1 MALYSKRGQRRRDI
15 EFKPN
20 QLNILT
26 GKSKTGKSALLD
38 IVDFCLGRTD
48 ISLPLGIITDVT
60 SWYAILVELGDSR
73 LVLARPN
80 PEGASTSQAMI
91 TVGGPDLALPSPGEL
106 VANADSGALRAE
118 ISRRLGIESYR
129 IEPPGGSLRYPY
141 DVSIAQAVL
150 LCLQKQTEIASQT
163 QLFHRQHEGGIEQS
177 IKDTF
182 PYFLGATGPDIAQLR
197 YELRT
202 AQRALARAERESSQ
216 RNAADAASDE
226 EIRSLAQTAIAYG
239 AIDAEVLEL
248 APDQMLAR
256 LSEVARLEE
265 QAVGPSLPP
274 EIEPRRQELLAAR
287 REMRQDL
294 DYLEAQVSLIS
305 SLESEGTRF
314 QRELEIQRGRLAT
327 LRVIPTPNRD
337 SETCPLCNSPLAEPD
352 ATVDEIT
359 ELTARISEELS
370 TVERARPANNRRLAE
385 LSNSISELRN
395 VMRDNA
401 AQLEQLASTES
412 AIQDDLRER
421 EQAAY
426 LRGRIASALERIE
439 PPAALPS
446 IPIDLGRYQRAV
458 AQLEEQLAAT
468 DAENEVSSR
477 LSLIA
482 RRMTEWAQQ
491 LELEHSEHNV
501 RLDLKQL
508 TVIADKP
515 EGPRPLRRIGSA
527 ENWIGYHLVTH
538 LAIHWW
544 FHEHGRP
551 VPRFIMFDQPTQAF
565 FPEQVPD
572 ASEVADA
579 DWAAV
584 RRQFLL
590 FREFVRVTNGG
601 VQIIVCDHAN
611 LTEDW
616 FQDALV
622 ENWRGDEALIP
633 LDWLSDD

>member
-15 EFKPN
+15 HFKPN
-20 QLNILT
+20 RLNILT

-48 ISLPLGIITDVT
+48 ISLPLGTITDVT
-60 SWYAILVELGDSR
+60 SWYAVLVEIGDSR

-80 PEGASTSQAMI
+80 PEGASTNQAMI
-91 TVGGPDLALPSPGEL
+91 IVGGPDLGLPASGEL
-106 VANADSGALRAE
+106 VANADSDSLRAE
-118 ISRRLGIESYR
+118 LSRRLGIESYR
-129 IEPPGGSLRYPY
+129 IEPAAGSLRYPY
-141 DVSIAQAVL
+141 DVSVSQAIL

-197 YELRT
+197 YELRA
-202 AQRALARAERESSQ
+202 AQRALARAERDAA
-216 RNAADAASDE
+216 RRDAADVSSDA
-226 EIRSLAQTAIAYG
+226 EIRSVARTAVAYG
-239 AIDAEVLEL
+239 AVDAGVMDL
-248 APDQMLAR
+248 APRQILAR
-256 LSEVARLEE
+256 LSEVA
-265 QAVGPSLPP
+265 SLDESVTPTLSP
-274 EIEPRRQELLAAR
+274 QLEPRRQELLAAR
-287 REMRQDL
+287 RDMRQDL
-294 DYLEAQVSLIS
+294 DYLEAQVSLVN
-305 SLESEGTRF
+305 SLQSEGVQF
-314 QRELEIQRGRLAT
+314 QRELEVQRGRLAT
-327 LRVIPTPNRD
+327 LGVIPTPGAEN
-337 SETCPLCNSPLAEPD
+337 ETCPLCSSPLTEPD
-352 ATVDEIT
+352 ATVAEIMN
-359 ELTARISEELS
+359 LTASISEELS
-370 TVERARPANNRRLAE
+370 RVDRARPANNRRLAE
-385 LSNSISELRN
+385 LSDSISALRN

-401 AQLEQLASTES
+401 SELEQLASAES
-412 AIQDDLRER
+412 DVQDDLRDRER
-421 EQAAY
+421 SAY

-439 PPAALPS
+439 LPAPAPS
-446 IPIDLGRYQRAV
+446 NPIDLTRYQRTV
-458 AQLEEQLAAT
+458 VQLEEQLAAT

-477 LSLIA
+477 LSLIGQ
-482 RRMTEWAQQ
+482 RMTEWAQR
-491 LELEHSEHNV
+491 LELEHSEHSV

-527 ENWIGYHLVTH
+527 ENWIGYHLVAH

-544 FHEHGRP
+544 FYEQVRP

-572 ASEVADA
+572 ATEVADA

-590 FREFVRVTNGG
+590 FREFVDATNGG
-601 VQIIVCDHAN
+601 VQVIVCDHAN
-611 LTEDW
+611 LKEQW

-622 ENWRGDEALIP
+622 DNWRGSEALIP
-633 LDWLSDD
+633 LDWLGED